1 MGHVFRIVG
10 AMKLQLRTWIIIW
23 SLLVVAGL
31 TFGALN
37 SKKSQSGS
45 GLKRVTVQLDWFP
58 EPEHGGLYQAL
69 AKGWFKEAGLDVVL
83 ISGGGNV
90 KVTQVVAT
98 GRADIGQSATTQIIQ
113 ARASGVPVTN
123 IAAVFQRMP
132 LCLMVHET
140 SDVKSYRDLAGR
152 TIIARPEAAWI
163 PFLKAKL
170 GKDFSIRPQTFG
182 QGDFLRNPAAIQEGF
197 FTAEPYFLAK
207 AGAKVRCLPLSD
219 FGYGS
224 AATLF
229 TTDEWARNN
238 TKTLSTFLS
247 VFVRGWEDYLTNDP
261 APAHALMKVDNPKL
275 DDDFLQWCRTQMIN
289 AKIAADPSRGEK
301 YGVLSRLQVEAELC
315 SLEDTQVIPRGK
327 VSPPEIALGD
337 WVK

>member
-1 MGHVFRIVG
+1 
-10 AMKLQLRTWIIIW
+10 MKFNLRTRVTVWVVFVLVGL
-23 SLLVVAGL
+23 SLGFFKRIQNPKV
-31 TFGALN
+31 
-37 SKKSQSGS
+37 S
-45 GLKRVTVQLDWFP
+45 GLQKVTVQLDWFP

-69 AKGWFKEAGLDVVL
+69 AKGWFREAGLDVVL

-98 GRADIGQSATTQIIQ
+98 SRADIGQSATTQIIQ

-123 IAAVFQRMP
+123 VAAVFQRMP
-132 LCLMVHET
+132 LCLMVHEA
-140 SDVKSYRDLAGR
+140 SDIKSYRDLAGR

-182 QGDFLRNPAAIQEGF
+182 QGDFLHDPAAIQEGF

-207 AGAKVRCLPLSD
+207 AGAKVRYLPLYD
-219 FGYGS
+219 FGYSS

-229 TTDEWARNN
+229 TTDEWVRNN

-247 VFVRGWEDYLTNDP
+247 VYVRGWEDYLTNDP

-301 YGVLSRLQVEAELC
+301 YGVLSRLQVEAELR

-327 VSPPEIALGD
+327 VSPPQIATGD

>member
-1 MGHVFRIVG
+1 
-10 AMKLQLRTWIIIW
+10 MKFHLRTRVIVWVVCV
-23 SLLVVAGL
+23 LVGLSAG
-31 TFGALN
+31 F
-37 SKKSQSGS
+37 
-45 GLKRVTVQLDWFP
+45 LKRCQNTKVGGLQKVTVQLDWFP

-69 AKGWFKEAGLDVVL
+69 AKGWFREQGLDVIL

-98 GRADIGQSATTQIIQ
+98 GRADLGQSATTQIIQ

-123 IAAVFQRMP
+123 VAAVFQRMP
-132 LCLMVHET
+132 LCLIVHET
-140 SDVKSYRDLAGR
+140 SDVKSYRDLVGR

-170 GKDFSIRPQTFG
+170 GADFSIRPQTFG
-182 QGDFLRNPAAIQEGF
+182 QGDFLRDPQAIQEGF

-219 FGYGS
+219 FGYSS

-229 TTDEWARNN
+229 TTDDWAKNN
-238 TKTLSTFLS
+238 SKTLTTFLS
-247 VFVRGWEDYLTNDP
+247 VYARGWEDYLTNDP
-261 APAHALMKVDNPKL
+261 AAAHALMKGDNPKL
-275 DDDFLQWCRTQMIN
+275 DDDFLQWCRTQMIQ

-301 YGVLSRLQVEAELC
+301 YGVLSRSQVEAELR
-315 SLEDTQVIPRGK
+315 SLEETQVIPRGIVK
-327 VSPPEIALGD
+327 PQEIATGD

>member
-1 MGHVFRIVG
+1 MLSDMKFNFRTRLIVWG
-10 AMKLQLRTWIIIW
+10 LF
-23 SLLVVAGL
+23 VVAGL
-31 TFGALN
+31 SLGLLN
-37 SKKSQSGS
+37 SKNSAKSEELQ
-45 GLKRVTVQLDWFP
+45 RVTVQLDWFP

-69 AKGWFKEAGLDVVL
+69 AKGWFREAGLDVVL
-83 ISGGGNV
+83 LSGGGNV

-123 IAAVFQRMP
+123 VAAVFQRMP
-132 LCLMVHET
+132 LSLIVHEA

-152 TIIARPEAAWI
+152 TTIARPEAAWI

-182 QGDFLRNPAAIQEGF
+182 QGDFLRDPTAIQEGF

-229 TTDEWARNN
+229 TTDEWARNH
-238 TKTLSTFLS
+238 TQTLS
-247 VFVRGWEDYLTNDP
+247 VFLKVFARGWEDYLTNDP
-261 APAHALMKVDNPKL
+261 APGHALMKADNPKL
-275 DDDFLQWCRTQMIN
+275 DDEFLQWCRTQMIE
-289 AKIAADPSRGEK
+289 AKIAADPLRGEK
-301 YGVLSRLQVEAELC
+301 YGVLSRQQVEAELR

-327 VSPPEIALGD
+327 VSPSEIATGD

>member
-1 MGHVFRIVG
+1 
-10 AMKLQLRTWIIIW
+10 MKFHLRTRVVVWVVCV
-23 SLLVVAGL
+23 LVGLGAG
-31 TFGALN
+31 FFKRIQNA
-37 SKKSQSGS
+37 QAS
-45 GLKRVTVQLDWFP
+45 GLPKVTVQLDWFP

-69 AKGWFKEAGLDVVL
+69 AKGWFREAGLDVVL

-113 ARASGVPVTN
+113 ARAVGVPLTN
-123 IAAVFQRMP
+123 VAAVFQRMP

-140 SDVKSYRDLAGR
+140 SDVKSYLDLAGR

-170 GKDFSIRPQTFG
+170 GKEFSIRPQTFG
-182 QGDFLRNPAAIQEGF
+182 QGDFLHDPAAIQEGF

-207 AGAKVRCLPLSD
+207 AGAKVRCLRLSD
-219 FGYGS
+219 FGYSS

-229 TTDEWARNN
+229 TTDEWAKNN
-238 TKTLSTFLS
+238 AKTLSVFLS
-247 VFVRGWEDYLTNDP
+247 VFARGWEDYLTNDP

-275 DDDFLQWCRTQMIN
+275 DDDFLQWCRAQMIE
-289 AKIAADPSRGEK
+289 AKIAADALRGES
-301 YGVLSRLQVEAELC
+301 YGVLSRQQVEAELR
-315 SLEDTQVIPRGK
+315 SLEGTQVIPRGIVK
-327 VSPPEIALGD
+327 PHEIAIGD

>member
-1 MGHVFRIVG
+1 
-10 AMKLQLRTWIIIW
+10 MKFNLRTRIIIW
-23 SLLVVAGL
+23 SLFVAGGFTL
-31 TFGALN
+31 GALN
-37 SKKSQSGS
+37 SKKAVEPV
-45 GLKRVTVQLDWFP
+45 GLQRVTVQLDWFP
-58 EPEHGGLYQAL
+58 EPEHGGFYQAL
-69 AKGWFKEAGLDVVL
+69 AKGWFREQGLDVVL
-83 ISGGGNV
+83 LSGGGNV

-113 ARASGVPVTN
+113 ARAAGVPVTN

-132 LCLMVHET
+132 LCLMVHED
-140 SDVKSYRDLAGR
+140 SKVKTYRDLVGQ

-163 PFLKAKL
+163 PFLKKKL
-170 GKDFSIRPQTFG
+170 GADFSIRPQTFG
-182 QGDFLRNPAAIQEGF
+182 QGDFLRDPSAIQEGF

-238 TKTLSTFLS
+238 KATLAIFLK
-247 VFVRGWEDYLTNDP
+247 VFIRGWEDYLTNDP

-275 DDDFLQWCRTQMIN
+275 DDDFLQWCRAQMLQ
-289 AKIAADPSRGEK
+289 AKIAADAAKGETL
-301 YGVLSRLQVEAELC
+301 GVLSRRQVEAELL
-315 SLEDTQVIPRGK
+315 SLEETQVIPRGK
-327 VSPPEIALGD
+327 VKPQEIATGD

>member
-1 MGHVFRIVG
+1 
-10 AMKLQLRTWIIIW
+10 MKFHLRTRVVVWVVCV
-23 SLLVVAGL
+23 LVGLGAGL
-31 TFGALN
+31 FKRIQNA
-37 SKKSQSGS
+37 KAS
-45 GLKRVTVQLDWFP
+45 GLQKVTVQLDWFP

-69 AKGWFKEAGLDVVL
+69 AKGWFREAGLDVVL

-113 ARASGVPVTN
+113 ARAVGVPLTN
-123 IAAVFQRMP
+123 VAAVFQRMP
-132 LCLMVHET
+132 LCLMVHEA
-140 SDVKSYRDLAGR
+140 SDVKSYRDLAGH

-182 QGDFLRNPAAIQEGF
+182 QGDFLRDSAAIQEGF

-238 TKTLSTFLS
+238 ASTLASFLK
-247 VFVRGWEDYLTNDP
+247 VYARGWEDYLTNDP
-261 APAHALMKVDNPKL
+261 APAHTLMKADNPKL
-275 DDDFLQWCRTQMIN
+275 DDDFLQWCRTQMIQ
-289 AKIAADPSRGEK
+289 AKIAADASRGEK
-301 YGVLSRLQVEAELC
+301 YGVLSRQQVEAELR
-315 SLEDTQVIPRGK
+315 SLEDTQVIPRGVVK
-327 VSPPEIALGD
+327 PAEIATGD

>member
-1 MGHVFRIVG
+1 
-10 AMKLQLRTWIIIW
+10 MKFHLRTPVIVWVVCV
-23 SLLVVAGL
+23 LVALSAGFVKRCQN
-31 TFGALN
+31 TKVG
-37 SKKSQSGS
+37 
-45 GLKRVTVQLDWFP
+45 GLQKVTVQLDWFP

-69 AKGWFKEAGLDVVL
+69 AKGWFREQGLDVIL

-98 GRADIGQSATTQIIQ
+98 GRADLGQSATTQIIQ
-113 ARASGVPVTN
+113 ARAAGVPVTN
-123 IAAVFQRMP
+123 VAAVFQRMP
-132 LCLMVHET
+132 LCLMVHES
-140 SDVKSYRDLAGR
+140 SDVQSYRDLVGR

-170 GKDFSIRPQTFG
+170 GADFSIRPQTFG
-182 QGDFLRNPAAIQEGF
+182 QGDFLRDSASIQEGF

-207 AGAKVRCLPLSD
+207 AGAEVRCLPLSD
-219 FGYGS
+219 FGYSS

-238 TKTLSTFLS
+238 GKILTTFLD
-247 VFVRGWEDYLTNDP
+247 VFARGWEDYLTNDP

-275 DDDFLQWCRTQMIN
+275 DDDFLQWCRTQMIQ
-289 AKIAADPSRGEK
+289 AKIAADPLRGEK
-301 YGVLSRLQVEAELC
+301 YGVLSRSQVEAELH
-315 SLEDTQVIPRGK
+315 SLEETQVIRRGIVK
-327 VSPPEIALGD
+327 PQEIVSGD

>member
-1 MGHVFRIVG
+1 MLVG
-10 AMKLQLRTWIIIW
+10 LGAGFIKRTQ
-23 SLLVVAGL
+23 
-31 TFGALN
+31 N
-37 SKKSQSGS
+37 SKVS
-45 GLKRVTVQLDWFP
+45 GLQKVTVQLDWFP

-69 AKGWFKEAGLDVVL
+69 AKGWFREQGLDVVL
-83 ISGGGNV
+83 IPGGGNV

-123 IAAVFQRMP
+123 VAAVFQRMP
-132 LCLMVHET
+132 LCLMVHE
-140 SDVKSYRDLAGR
+140 SSNVKSYRDLVGR

-170 GKDFSIRPQTFG
+170 NADFSVRPQTFG
-182 QGDFLRNPAAIQEGF
+182 QGDFLRDTSVIQEGF

-219 FGYGS
+219 FGYGA

-229 TTDEWARNN
+229 TTEEWVKNN
-238 TKTLSTFLS
+238 PKTLSLFLS
-247 VFVRGWEDYLTNDP
+247 AYARGWEDYLNQDP
-261 APAHALMKVDNPKL
+261 SPAHQLMKADNPKL
-275 DDDFLQWCRTQMIN
+275 DDEFLNWCRKQMID
-289 AKIAADPSRGEK
+289 AKIAADPLKGEK
-301 YGVLSRLQVEAELC
+301 YGVLSRSQVEAELR
-315 SLEDTQVIPRGK
+315 SLEDTKVIPRGVVK
-327 VSPPEIALGD
+327 PSEIATGD